1 MILFSS
7 CAGLFIHAHL
17 GFDWTGV
24 WMHIDMAAPSAV
36 SIAKFFLAFLHLFTI
51 MLSKVGER
59 ATGYGVS
66 LLNSLFGT
74 ASKAALLQ
82 VSFRPKA
89 IIIMPLMQQSLQQ
102 AASPGRDNGALG
114 GEERGPSQGQTKKP
128 RIE

>member
-82 VSFRPKA
+82 VVF
-89 IIIMPLMQQSLQQ
+89 
-102 AASPGRDNGALG
+102 
-114 GEERGPSQGQTKKP
+114 QTKSNH
-128 RIE
+128 

>member
-1 MILFSS
+1 MMQYNAFAIYRDTKRSTLLMI
-7 CAGLFIHAHL
+7 
-17 GFDWTGV
+17 
-24 WMHIDMAAPSAV
+24 
-36 SIAKFFLAFLHLFTI
+36 
-51 MLSKVGER
+51 SKVGER

-82 VSFRPKA
+82 
-89 IIIMPLMQQSLQQ
+89 

-114 GEERGPSQGQTKKP
+114 GEDRGPSQGQTKKP